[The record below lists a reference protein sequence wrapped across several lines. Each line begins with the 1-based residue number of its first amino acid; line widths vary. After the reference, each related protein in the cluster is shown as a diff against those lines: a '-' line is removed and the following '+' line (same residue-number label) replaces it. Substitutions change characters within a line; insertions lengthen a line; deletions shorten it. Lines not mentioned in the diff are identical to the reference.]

1 MPRIVSLGA
10 MIRQLGGL
18 QGTKDLSAW
27 ETTFVRD
34 VLGWSNNGTD
44 THALSAKQID
54 VIERLYR
61 KHFA

>member
-1 MPRIVSLGA
+1 MPRIVSLGN

-18 QGTKDLSAW
+18 QGKQDLSDW

-34 VLGWSNNGTD
+34 VLGYSNNGID
-44 THALSAKQID
+44 THALSAKQIE

>member
-1 MPRIVSLGA
+1 MPRTVSLGA

-18 QGTKDLSAW
+18 QGTKDLSKW
-27 ETTFVRD
+27 ETEFLRD
-34 VLGWSNNGTD
+34 VIGYSNNGTD
-44 THALSAKQID
+44 THALSAKQAE